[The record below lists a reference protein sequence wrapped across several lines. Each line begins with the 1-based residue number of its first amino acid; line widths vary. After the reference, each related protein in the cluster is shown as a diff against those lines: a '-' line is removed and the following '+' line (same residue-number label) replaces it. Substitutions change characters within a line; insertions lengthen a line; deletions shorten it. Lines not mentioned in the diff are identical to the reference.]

1 MKYSKKELLSSLEFT
16 LKLTGMGIDT
26 LELKDEETVII
37 HYESGGSKPVNIACD
52 SHIAIIKD
60 VIGSINY

>member
-1 MKYSKKELLSSLEFT
+1 
-16 LKLTGMGIDT
+16 MGIDT